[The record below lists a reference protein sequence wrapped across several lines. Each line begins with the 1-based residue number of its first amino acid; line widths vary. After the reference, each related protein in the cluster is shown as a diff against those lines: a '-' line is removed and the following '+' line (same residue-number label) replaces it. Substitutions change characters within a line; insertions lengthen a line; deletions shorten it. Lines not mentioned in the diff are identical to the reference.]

1 MTETPTTPPP
11 PEVMRKAIVKI
22 LFLIFFAVLVPS
34 PILSALGYGPA
45 ASFIGLAGVGAAI
58 AVLTAGIRMALLAT
72 VIVAV
77 FAVLLTF
84 ASVTWWT
91 AALVMA
97 VVAFVFGLTALK
109 GWQSGFVSLA
119 IALSFI
125 ASDGAQAVDPLA
137 TAAVVLGIGFLVWGA
152 IVAGI
157 ARLLFRKPVL
167 PAHSETRRTVIGY
180 VSMLVVVTFVTQSLA
195 IGLNLGHV
203 GGWLVMTPFLVILP
217 HIRDGFTRSLRRAAG
232 TVVGF
237 VVIIGLSELTTSHT
251 ILSAVGAVMFTVAIY
266 AKFRRWNYFLYAV
279 FLTGGIVILEGLS
292 TSVTTVAEY
301 RLGATLGAVAISLA
315 AMAITTAVGRK
326 LPAQQ
331 SG

>member
-1 MTETPTTPPP
+1 MPSK
-11 PEVMRKAIVKI
+11 EVIRQAVVKI

-34 PILSALGYGPA
+34 PILSTLGYGPA

-72 VIVAV
+72 AIAAV

-91 AALVMA
+91 AALVM
-97 VVAFVFGLTALK
+97 VGVALLFGLTALN

-125 ASDGAQAVDPLA
+125 ASDGAKAVDPLG
-137 TAAVVLGIGFLVWGA
+137 TAALVLGIGFLAWGA
-152 IVAGI
+152 VVAGI
-157 ARLLFRKPVL
+157 ARLLFHRPVL
-167 PAHSETRRTVIGY
+167 PAHAETKRTVIGY
-180 VSMLVVVTFVTQSLA
+180 VGMLVVVTFITQSLA

-217 HIRDGFTRSLRRAAG
+217 HIHDGFTKSLRRAAG

-237 VVIIGLSELTTSHT
+237 VFVIALSLLTTSHT
-251 ILSAVGAVMFTVAIY
+251 TLSAAGAAMFTVAIY
-266 AKFRRWNYFLYAV
+266 AKFKNWNYFIYAV
-279 FLTGGIVILEGLS
+279 FLTGGIVILEGMS

-301 RLGATLGAVAISLA
+301 RLEATLGAVALSLA
-315 AMAITTAVGRK
+315 AMAITTLIGKKFPPPAV
-326 LPAQQ
+326 PQ
-331 SG
+331 

>member
-1 MTETPTTPPP
+1 
-11 PEVMRKAIVKI
+11 MRKAIVKI

-58 AVLTAGIRMALLAT
+58 AVLTAGIRMALIAT
-72 VIVAV
+72 VIAAV

-84 ASVTWWT
+84 SSVTWWS

-97 VVAFVFGLTALK
+97 GVAFVFGLTAFQ
-109 GWQSGFVSLA
+109 GWQSGFVSIA

-125 ASDGAQAVDPLA
+125 ASDGAKALDPLE
-137 TAAVVLGIGFLVWGA
+137 TAALVLGVGFLAWGA

-157 ARLLFRKPVL
+157 ARLLFPKPVL
-167 PAHSETRRTVIGY
+167 PAHAETRRTVIGY
-180 VSMLVVVTFVTQSLA
+180 VGMLTIVTFITQSLA

-217 HIRDGFTRSLRRAAG
+217 HIHDGFTKSLRRAAG
-232 TVVGF
+232 TIVGF
-237 VVIIGLSELTTSHT
+237 AIVIGLSELTTSHAV
-251 ILSAVGAVMFTVAIY
+251 LSAIGAVMFTVALY
-266 AKFRRWNYFLYAV
+266 AKFNSWNYFIYAV
-279 FLTGGIVILEGLS
+279 FLTGGIVILEGMS

-301 RLGATLGAVAISLA
+301 RLEATLGAVAISLA
-315 AMAITTAVGRK
+315 AMAIITLLGRT

-331 SG
+331 AA